1 MPSRRDL
8 IRMTDDELRSFLE
21 EQRIV
26 IAATHGR
33 RGWPHVMP
41 LWYIVR
47 GDRLLSWTYEKSQKV
62 RNVERNPRATL
73 LVEDGHT
80 YTEMRGVQIEADTT
94 LHRDDDYCLE
104 FVEELIAK
112 YSDGFESMQ
121 GEATDALRQQA
132 AKRTVMEFT
141 PERTVSWDHGKLG
154 GTY

>member
-8 IRMTDDELRSFLE
+8 IRMTDEEVRSFLE

-26 IAATHGR
+26 IVATHGH

-47 GDRLLSWTYEKSQKV
+47 GDRILSWTYEKSQKI
-62 RNVERNPRATL
+62 RNVERDPRATCV
-73 LVEDGHT
+73 VETGGE
-80 YTEMRGVQIEADTT
+80 YTEMRGVQVEAHTT
-94 LHRDDDYCLE
+94 LHRDDDFCLG
-104 FVEELIAK
+104 FVEELIAR
-112 YSDGFESMQ
+112 YSDGFTQMK
-121 GEATDALRQQA
+121 GDPKADLREQA
-132 AKRTVMEFT
+132 AKRTVMEFV